1 LRQNFSYLLTSKKAF
16 EAECTAHYSALDN
29 LDQFGQKLIQNEH
42 YASAKI
48 TDTLNHLHR
57 LWDELSDALRS
68 RHFKLKQLV
77 RYVAWMQDVQE
88 ILYWIADKEAEI
100 IKPSSEN
107 VARRENMSELE
118 WIESERK
125 RYDEVQ
131 KDLRVQEPKVLV
143 LGARAEELIETSE
156 GTLNNGEIRD
166 KQRELN
172 EAWNKLKNLA
182 ITKQEVN
189 NRV

>member
-1 LRQNFSYLLTSKKAF
+1 
-16 EAECTAHYSALDN
+16 
-29 LDQFGQKLIQNEH
+29 
-42 YASAKI
+42 
-48 TDTLNHLHR
+48 
-57 LWDELSDALRS
+57 
-68 RHFKLKQLV
+68 
-77 RYVAWMQDVQE
+77 MQDVQE

-107 VARRENMSELE
+107 AARRENMSELE

-182 ITKQEVN
+182 ITKQEVS